1 MNHTRKWVFTSI
13 ALFIFASL
21 TAQQVVKLQHGEA
34 VSMGPHL
41 EYFVDSSGNMQ
52 LETVRLRTF
61 TPSKAEILNLA
72 NLPFNVWLRFSVV
85 NVNSDELYLEVD
97 NALLENLEIYSTSGE
112 TSIRIFEG
120 GFTRPFR
127 NRPISAENFQF
138 HLNTPKG
145 QAMTYYIKA
154 NSSFPMMVPVTVA
167 TQEAFTRQNQRH
179 NLFWGIYIGVIIFA
193 FLYNLFIYTSVRERN
208 YLYYILYI
216 LGSSVFYLGLQGF
229 SFKFLWPEMPMMNT
243 KLGALICIT
252 NIIITLFSMRFLQIT
267 RQLKL
272 LYIIGLVTVVGYA
285 LIALLNL
292 TPAYPIG
299 LGLAQMLSMVTC
311 IYFIFAAI
319 IRYRQGISSAKY
331 YLIAWSI
338 FLVLVMVYILTING
352 VLPAG
357 FFTTHS
363 IFIGHMTEVLLLSF
377 ALADRIN
384 FLKRENERSQREI
397 IRQLEENEKLQLKVN
412 RELED
417 KVRERTTEVVRQK
430 NEAEAQRARSDE
442 LLLNILPAETAEELK
457 ATGKAKAKHINEV
470 TVLFTD
476 IQNFTTIAET
486 YSPSD
491 LVSEINECFSAFD
504 RIMEKHGV
512 EKIKTIGDS
521 YMAAG
526 GLPVAN
532 DTHAF
537 DVVSAALEIQEFMQR
552 HRSKMESVGNNPFRI
567 RIGIHT
573 GPVVAG
579 IVGIKKFAYDIW
591 GDTVNLASRME
602 SAGEVDKVNISEATY
617 NLVKDK
623 FHCTYRGKHE
633 AKNKG
638 RMDMYF
644 VEKIQ

>member
-1 MNHTRKWVFTSI
+1 MNPSRKWLFTVVL
-13 ALFIFASL
+13 LFIFNTVA
-21 TAQQVVKLQHGEA
+21 AQQVIHIANGES
-34 VSMGPHL
+34 VSLGPHL
-41 EYFVDSSGNMQ
+41 QYYIDSGNSME
-52 LETVRLRTF
+52 LEQAKQQAF
-61 TPSKAEILNLA
+61 TSSKAEILNLA
-72 NLPFNVWLRFSVV
+72 NLPYNVWIRFTVV
-85 NVNSDELYLEVD
+85 SDVGNDLYLEVD
-97 NALLENLEIYSTSGE
+97 HALLNTLVLYEVGE
-112 TSIRIFEG
+112 GLSDKIFEG
-120 GFTRPFR
+120 GFTKPFR
-127 NRPISAENFQF
+127 ERPISSENFQF

-145 QAMTYYIKA
+145 QARTYYIKA
-154 NSSFPMMVPVTVA
+154 NSGFPMMVPITIA
-167 TQEAFTRQNQRH
+167 TREAFTRQNQRH

-193 FLYNLFIYTSVRERN
+193 FLYNLFIYSSVRERN

-229 SFKFLWPEMPMMNT
+229 SFKFLWPELPMLNT
-243 KLGALICIT
+243 KLGALISIT
-252 NIIITLFSMRFLQIT
+252 NIIITLFSMRFLQIS
-267 RQLKL
+267 RQQKWI
-272 LYIIGLVTVVGYA
+272 YNVGLATIVGYA
-285 LIALLNL
+285 LIAILSL

-299 LGLAQMLSMVTC
+299 VGLAQMLSLVTC
-311 IYFIFAAI
+311 IYFIYAAI
-319 IRYRQGISSAKY
+319 KRFRQGISSAKY
-331 YLIAWSI
+331 YLIGWTI
-338 FLVLVMVYILTING
+338 FLVLVMVYIFTING
-352 VLPAG
+352 AIPAG

-363 IFIGHMTEVLLLSF
+363 IFIGHMTEVLLLSY

-384 FLKRENERSQREI
+384 FLKRENEKKQLEI
-397 IRQLEENEKLQLKVN
+397 IHQLEENEKLQLKVN

-417 KVRERTTEVVRQK
+417 KVRERTAEVVKQK

-457 ATGKAKAKHINEV
+457 STGKAKAKHINEV

-476 IQNFTTIAET
+476 IQNFTSITES
-486 YSPSD
+486 YSPAD
-491 LVSEINECFSAFD
+491 LVAEINECFSAFD
-504 RIMEKHGV
+504 RIMEKYGV

-526 GLPVAN
+526 GLPVPN
-532 DTHAF
+532 TSHAI
-537 DVVSAALEIQEFMQR
+537 DVVNAALAIQEFMEL
-552 HRSKMESVGNNPFRI
+552 HRSKMESMKKSPFRI

-602 SAGEVDKVNISEATY
+602 SAGEVGKVNISEVTY
-617 NLVKDK
+617 HLVKDR
-623 FHCTYRGKHE
+623 FHCIHRGKHE